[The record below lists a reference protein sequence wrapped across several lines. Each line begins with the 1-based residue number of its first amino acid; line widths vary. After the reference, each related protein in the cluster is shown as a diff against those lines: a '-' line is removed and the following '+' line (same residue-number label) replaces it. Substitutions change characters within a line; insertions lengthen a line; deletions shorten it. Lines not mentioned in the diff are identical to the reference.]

1 MPACTSRGNTAFRHL
16 TRMTL
21 EHYLGFL
28 LFAFVAAATPGP
40 NNLMLVASGANHG
53 VRRTLPHMLGITFGF
68 ALLVLLTGLG
78 LARLLAAL
86 PLLEKALG
94 LLAFGFI
101 LHLAWRIA
109 TAPPPAPETALANDQ
124 GPEHTLRQRPLRF
137 LEAVAFQWVNPK
149 GWAMALAALTT
160 YVPSHDPVGIVIVA
174 TTYAALVIPL
184 ALAWTALGVQ
194 IGRWLAGPR
203 RALFNRIMAILL
215 VASLM
220 PVLLG

>member
-1 MPACTSRGNTAFRHL
+1 
-16 TRMTL
+16 MTF
-21 EHYLGFL
+21 EHYVGFL
-28 LFAFVAAATPGP
+28 FFAFVASATPGP

-53 VRRTLPHMLGITFGF
+53 VRRTVPHMLGIAFGF
-68 ALLVLLTGLG
+68 ALLVFLTGLG

-86 PLLEKALG
+86 PLLEKVLG

-109 TAPPPAPETALANDQ
+109 TAPPPAPDAALEGRG
-124 GPEHTLRQRPLRF
+124 GPKGVLRQRPLRF
-137 LEAVAFQWVNPK
+137 LEALAFQWVNPK

-160 YVPSHDPVGIVIVA
+160 YVPNHDMIGTVVV
-174 TTYAALVIPL
+174 TLTYAALVMPL

-194 IGRWLAGPR
+194 IGRWLSGPR
-203 RALFNRIMAILL
+203 RIPFNRIMAVLL
-215 VASLM
+215 VVSLV